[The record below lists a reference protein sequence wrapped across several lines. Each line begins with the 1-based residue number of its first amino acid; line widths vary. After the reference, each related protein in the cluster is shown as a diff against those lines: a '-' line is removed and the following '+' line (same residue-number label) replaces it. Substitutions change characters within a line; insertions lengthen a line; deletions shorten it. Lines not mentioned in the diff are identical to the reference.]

1 MHVQVDEAWSDIET
15 ARVDDLV
22 ARRGRQMLGDRRDA
36 AAGERDVADGMKGLG
51 RVEDGTALDQHAC
64 RRHGPFDI
72 AANCSSVRV
81 TPEG

>member
-1 MHVQVDEAWSDIET
+1 VWPLE

-36 AAGERDVADGMKGLG
+36 AAGERNVADRVKVLG
-51 RVEDGTALDQHAC
+51 RVEDGAALDQHAR
-64 RRHGPFDI
+64 RRHRPFAI
-72 AANCSSVRV
+72 AANCSSVRA